1 MGWGTGTE
9 WAGLLADVAAVRAGF
24 GGHPTPHAPPL
35 PSSRL
40 APEPAP
46 VGRVGGGMA
55 GGREGTS
62 KKSSPD
68 ISPTSTALPARPALP
83 QPGLPPPRGE
93 QRRPGPRAVS
103 GSARPGQ
110 AGIGGHGCPA
120 PRCPPKRA
128 PPPRTL
134 APPSHTSRS
143 GAGRPASQPRAA
155 PPPPPVA
162 LAAPCPSPAPGTPGG
177 RGPRGWWGTGVRR
190 VGRSGEG
197 SSGPTPPPHKGP
209 GAPAAI
215 LKTFLLARQLAS
227 PPPPPITHP
236 RTPRRRRAPSRQGR
250 AGRPPGALPP
260 RPRLG
265 PGSARLPGDHPGGCH
280 HSGSHPLPRSCRAPA
295 LPLPTTPLPES
306 RTG

>member
-1 MGWGTGTE
+1 
-9 WAGLLADVAAVRAGF
+9 
-24 GGHPTPHAPPL
+24 
-35 PSSRL
+35 
-40 APEPAP
+40 
-46 VGRVGGGMA
+46 MA

-68 ISPTSTALPARPALP
+68 ISPTSTALPVQLCPSQAS
-83 QPGLPPPRGE
+83 LPPGGSSAVRA
-93 QRRPGPRAVS
+93 PGPCRGAPGRGRRAS
-103 GSARPGQ
+103 GGTAVLPPAAPQSARPRP
-110 AGIGGHGCPA
+110 GHLRPQ
-120 PRCPPKRA
+120 PPQPLR
-128 PPPRTL
+128 
-134 APPSHTSRS
+134 
-143 GAGRPASQPRAA
+143 GRPASQPRAA

-280 HSGSHPLPRSCRAPA
+280 HSGSHPLPRPCRAPA